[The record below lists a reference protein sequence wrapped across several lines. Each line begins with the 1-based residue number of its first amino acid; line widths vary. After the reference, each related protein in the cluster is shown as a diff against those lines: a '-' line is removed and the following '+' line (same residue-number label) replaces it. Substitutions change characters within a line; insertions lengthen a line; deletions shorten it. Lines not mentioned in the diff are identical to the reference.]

1 MLESFPLL
9 IILSIVGNVV
19 SLGNGPGVC
28 SRTERQTV
36 DRVVTKE
43 VYVGTTEIP
52 CIVNSWLDELSCMN
66 RKTKTI
72 NVTEHRNETVQEIVP
87 MVIKFCCAGYTLVG
101 DRCILQTT
109 TTTTTTTERMTT
121 TSTVKVETTQ
131 PQTTTIPTTIKP
143 TTIKPTTQPQTTI
156 KLTTRPQ
163 TTVKPT
169 TQQQTTIKLT
179 TQPQTTIKPTT
190 VKPEITT
197 IKKSETTV
205 PPKSTKSVLTTS
217 ETTITDIAAIT
228 ESKVTLEAKV
238 KPKPITSDIAAA
250 DRTTHIPNDEK
261 DISPDSSS
269 KSVDTRDLLLYVS
282 AACGL
287 LSFIT
292 MIVVVGICYQRSKR
306 NNNRFHNDILSME
319 TVRVNGLNQM
329 HGVENPNYKQQNESE
344 CVEPINYR
352 EKKQNCNNV
361 YTEMRLTGANQYDD
375 LVGIEEDPYDEL
387 PDELPGDYQDCDASP
402 RLYKTSVS
410 PENPYDVSKY

>member
-1 MLESFPLL
+1 MIVLLEICKVTCTDYILGKNRMLESFPLL
-9 IILSIVGNVV
+9 IFLSIVGNVV
-19 SLGNGPGVC
+19 YTWK
-28 SRTERQTV
+28 RTSQTV

-52 CIVNSWLDELSCMN
+52 CVVNSWLDELSCMN

-101 DRCILQTT
+101 DRCIL
-109 TTTTTTTERMTT
+109 
-121 TSTVKVETTQ
+121 
-131 PQTTTIPTTIKP
+131 PT
-143 TTIKPTTQPQTTI
+143 
-156 KLTTRPQ
+156 
-163 TTVKPT
+163 
-169 TQQQTTIKLT
+169 
-179 TQPQTTIKPTT
+179 
-190 VKPEITT
+190 
-197 IKKSETTV
+197 
-205 PPKSTKSVLTTS
+205 
-217 ETTITDIAAIT
+217 T

-306 NNNRFHNDILSME
+306 NNNRRFHNDILSME